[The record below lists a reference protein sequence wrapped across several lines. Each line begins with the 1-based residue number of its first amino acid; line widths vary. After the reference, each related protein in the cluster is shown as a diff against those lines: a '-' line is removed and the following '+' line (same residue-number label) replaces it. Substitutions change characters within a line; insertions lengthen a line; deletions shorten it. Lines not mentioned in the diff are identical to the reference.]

1 MVIEH
6 DIRRCAGI
14 LVHSFEAV
22 HGGFGAGRP
31 VLNVKADVIVIG
43 INLLPS
49 VYTNRKLQVQVGHL
63 QVERGSKINPIGAY
77 AAVQAA

>member
-1 MVIEH
+1 MKMRCGSRFNHMVIEH

-14 LVHSFEAV
+14 LAHSFEAV

-43 INLLPS
+43 INLFAVCIHRPQIASASWTPS
-49 VYTNRKLQVQVGHL
+49 GRK
-63 QVERGSKINPIGAY
+63 RF
-77 AAVQAA
+77 